1 MLRAKDFMLLFT
13 LCLVV
18 TASTAQS
25 VLGTGD
31 WYKLSVDKD
40 GVYKIPYSF
49 LKNAGLNPDKI
60 DPRNIRLFGN
70 EGGMLPQVSTATRPV
85 DLIENAIFISGQA
98 DGVFNRE
105 DFILFYGEGPDKV
118 FYNEKRDIFQY
129 ENNLYSDKNFYFL
142 TVSEAKG
149 KRIEAA
155 EDLGPGF
162 PQISSFDD
170 YVVHELDNVNELS
183 SGREW
188 YGEKFGLTKEV
199 TMTFNLKGIVADS
212 EIKIVSDVVGQSYT
226 NASFQLF
233 FNNTLIGEQK
243 ILPIA
248 SSRYAVKGI
257 HTRDTLVINSLSVG
271 VDNRE
276 SQDIKYQFQPG
287 TGFSQGYLDYWLISC
302 KRKLAL
308 YDKQTIVSSDESRNN
323 TASEFVVTSVP
334 SDVMIW
340 NITDQANPRKQSI
353 RLNADQAQFSVQ
365 TTLIQK
371 FVVFNSDIPAPQFVA
386 KIENQN
392 LHGLNTPNLVIVTH
406 PLFRD
411 EAQRLAEHR
420 KNYNGW
426 SVLVVTVEEIY
437 NEFSSGRQDVTAIR
451 DFTKSL
457 YDKNPSGLKA
467 LLLFGK
473 CSYDYK
479 DRKQNNT
486 NFVPTYESRN
496 SLHPLQTFGSDDY
509 FGFLEDGEGE
519 WRESPAQNHTLDIG
533 VGRLPV
539 KSVEE
544 ARNVVDKL
552 IAYDTDQKSFAY
564 WRKKISF
571 VADDGNGDDSYTS
584 LHQYQAD
591 QLAQYIEVNRPE
603 FDTKRI
609 FMGTYQKVTK
619 PNGESVPDMAKDVL
633 QAFNTGSLIVNYT
646 GHGSERV
653 WADEVIL
660 STQIITE
667 LDNKLFPFLVTATCE
682 FGRHD
687 DPFQTSGAETS
698 VILKDAGA
706 IGALTSTRPV
716 NATTNFNLN
725 MDFYE
730 ALFQRE
736 SSKFK
741 SIGEVFQ
748 QTKNASMSGVSNRN
762 FSLLCDPSLT
772 LVLPPEN
779 IAITD
784 IKTTNGSDTLKA
796 LSTIS
801 IKGEIQDT
809 NGVKL
814 EIFNGVLEATLFDKE
829 NTFTTSGRNNP
840 PFTYKQW
847 FNALFRGKASV
858 KKGEFEFQFILP
870 KNIAYRFAPGKFSL
884 YAADQS
890 RHTDATGVKTDL
902 IIGGTET
909 INTYDLTG
917 PEINAYLGDSTF
929 VNGGITSPNTIL
941 VARLKDDSG
950 INISSYGIGNGLT
963 ATIDDEETIYNLNDY
978 YSADMDNFKRGWI
991 HFPLYDL
998 SPGSYTITVKA
1009 WDVFNNPSQQTID
1022 FTVTENDDIVI
1033 EDFGA
1038 YPNPFTENTTLFF
1051 THNMAGDDLQT
1062 MLTLYDLSGN
1072 VIGSHEA
1079 LISSGLY
1086 MVNLLQLASKGTGKE
1101 TFLKAGVYIAQLS
1114 VRSLSSGSQSQKVT
1128 KLVVL
1133 R

>member
-1 MLRAKDFMLLFT
+1 MLRAKDFLLFFT

-70 EGGMLPQVSTATRPV
+70 KGGMLPQVNTATRPV
-85 DLIENAIFISGQA
+85 DLIENAIFISGEA

-105 DFILFYGEGPDKV
+105 DFILFYGEGPDEV
-118 FYNEKRDIFQY
+118 FYEEKRNIFRY
-129 ENNLYSDKNFYFL
+129 ENNLYSEQNFYFL
-142 TVSEAKG
+142 TVSEADG
-149 KRIEAA
+149 KRIETA
-155 EDLGPGF
+155 EDQGPGF
-162 PQISSFDD
+162 PEISSFDH
-170 YVVHELDNVNELS
+170 YEVHELDNTNELS

-188 YGEKFGLTKEV
+188 YGEKFGLTKEI
-199 TMTFNLKGIVADS
+199 TLTFDIKGIVADS
-212 EIKIVSDVVGQSYT
+212 EIRIVSDVVGQSYT

-233 FNNTLIGEQK
+233 FNNVLIGEQK
-243 ILPIA
+243 VLPIA

-257 HTRDTLVINSLSVG
+257 HTRDTLVINSLPVSA
-271 VDNRE
+271 DNRD

-287 TGFSQGYLDYWLISC
+287 TGFSQGYLDYLLISS

-308 YDKQTIVSSDESRNN
+308 YNGQTIFSSNESLSNPV
-323 TASEFVVTSVP
+323 SEFVVSSVP
-334 SDVMIW
+334 SNITIW
-340 NITDQANPRKQSI
+340 NITHYANPIKQSI
-353 RLNADQAQFSVQ
+353 RLDADQAQFSVQ
-365 TTLIQK
+365 STSLQK
-371 FVVFNSDIPAPQFVA
+371 FVVFNSDIPTPQFVA

-411 EAQRLAEHR
+411 EAQRLAQHR
-420 KNYNGW
+420 QDYNGW
-426 SVLVVTVEEIY
+426 SVHVVTVEEVY

-451 DFTKSL
+451 DFAKSL
-457 YDKNPSGLKA
+457 YDKNPSALKA

-479 DRKQNNT
+479 DRKQDNT

-496 SLHPLQTFGSDDY
+496 SLHPLQTYGSDDY
-509 FGFLEDGEGE
+509 FGFLENGEGE
-519 WRESPAQNHTLDIG
+519 WGESPAQNHTLDVGI
-533 VGRLPV
+533 GRLPV
-539 KSVEE
+539 KSLQE
-544 ARNVVDKL
+544 AKNVVDKL

-584 LHQYQAD
+584 LHQSQAD
-591 QLAQYIEVNRPE
+591 LLGQYIETNNPD

-609 FMGTYQKVTK
+609 FMGVYPKVTK
-619 PNGESVPDMAKDVL
+619 PNGESVPAMAKDIL

-653 WADEVIL
+653 WADEVIF
-660 STQIITE
+660 STQIISE

-687 DPFQTSGAETS
+687 DPLQTSGAEIS

-706 IGALTSTRPV
+706 IGVLTSTRAV
-716 NATTNFNLN
+716 NASTNFNLN
-725 MDFYE
+725 MAFYE

-736 SSKFK
+736 YSKFR

-762 FSLLCDPSLT
+762 FALLCDPSLT
-772 LVLPPEN
+772 LVLPPEK

-784 IKTTNGSDTLKA
+784 IKTANKSDTLKA
-796 LSTIS
+796 FSTVTV
-801 IKGEIQDT
+801 KGEIQNT
-809 NGVKL
+809 NGDKL

-840 PFTYKQW
+840 PFTFRQW
-847 FNALFRGKASV
+847 FNALFRGKATV
-858 KKGEFEFQFILP
+858 KNGEFEFQFIVP
-870 KNIAYRFAPGKFSL
+870 KNIAYQFARGKFSL

-890 RHTDATGVKTDL
+890 RHTDATGVSTNF

-909 INTYDLTG
+909 IGTSDITG

-929 VNGGITSPNTIL
+929 VNDGIASPNTIL

-950 INISSYGIGNGLT
+950 INISNYGIGNGLT
-963 ATIDDEETIYNLNDY
+963 AILDNDDNVYSLNDY
-978 YSADMDNFKRGWI
+978 YSADVDDFKGGWI
-991 HFPLYDL
+991 YFPLYDL
-998 SPGSYTITVKA
+998 LPGRHTITIKA
-1009 WDVFNNPSQQTID
+1009 WDVFNNPSQQTIA
-1022 FTVTENDDIVI
+1022 FTVTENDNIVI

-1038 YPNPFTENTTLFF
+1038 YPNPVTENTTLFF
-1051 THNMAGDDLQT
+1051 THNLAGDDLQT

-1086 MVNLLQLASKGTGKE
+1086 KVNLLQMVSIESGKE
-1101 TFLKAGVYIAQLS
+1101 LFLKAGVYIARLS
-1114 VRSLSSGSQSQKVT
+1114 VRSLSNGSQNQKVT